1 MSTIVISLSQFTQSK
16 IKFTDYQAP
25 TIKYCNTEIKHFQ
38 KKHNS
43 VGTANVA
50 RKIID

>member
-38 KKHNS
+38 KKS
-43 VGTANVA
+43 IALALQTLQE
-50 RKIID
+50 KL

>member
-1 MSTIVISLSQFTQSK
+1 MSTSVISLSQFTQSK
-16 IKFTDYQAP
+16 LKFTDYQAP
-25 TIKYCNTEIKHFQ
+25 TIKYCSSEISHFFLN
-38 KKHNS
+38 NS

>member
-1 MSTIVISLSQFTQSK
+1 MSTIVISLPQFTQSK
-16 IKFTDYQAP
+16 IKFTDNQAP
-25 TIKYCNTEIKHFQ
+25 TIKYCNTEIQHL
-38 KKHNS
+38 KKNNS